1 MTVMKEVQS
10 ALNTAAA
17 DDSKLV
23 LLSAVGSVFCCG
35 LDFIYFIRRL
45 TDDRKRESIKM
56 AETISNFVNT
66 FIQFKKPIIVAVNGP
81 ATVAAAVLRES
92 KSLVRNAMK
101 GTLEQANEKEC
112 EVLKR
117 VWGSAQ
123 GMDSILKYLQKK
135 IDEF

>member
-1 MTVMKEVQS
+1 MGHTRKLNHATQKDTKTTVWDQ
-10 ALNTAAA
+10 
-17 DDSKLV
+17 
-23 LLSAVGSVFCCG
+23 
-35 LDFIYFIRRL
+35 
-45 TDDRKRESIKM
+45 
-56 AETISNFVNT
+56 
-66 FIQFKKPIIVAVNGP
+66 
-81 ATVAAAVLRES
+81 VLRES

-101 GTLEQANEKEC
+101 GALEQANEKEC